1 MAVAADMRALPGLI
15 AERPRA
21 MAIAGALIIAFSS
34 ILVRLSETSP
44 STSAFFRCLYAVPL
58 LALLARREDRRLGP
72 RPRHDRLVA
81 LAAGVFLGVDFL
93 CWHRAIADIGAGLA
107 TVLANIQVAAVPFL
121 AWAVLGERPG
131 RRVIVAL
138 PIVLAGIV
146 LISGALEDGAYG
158 RAPFAGAVF
167 GVLTGL
173 AYAVFLLVLRHSSV
187 GSRPPAGPLFDAT
200 LAATATALA
209 GGLIIGDI
217 SLVPTWPGHMWL
229 VILAVS
235 SQVLAWLLITAS
247 LPRLPAAMT
256 SMLLTVQPIGSVI
269 LAAIIFGEAPT
280 LLQVVGVAALLAA
293 LVAAARTRT
302 ERRAAARAAT

>member
-1 MAVAADMRALPGLI
+1 VAATADLRPLPGLI

-21 MAIAGALIIAFSS
+21 MAVAGALIIAFSS
-34 ILVRLSETSP
+34 ILVRLSETAP
-44 STSAFFRCLYAVPL
+44 STSAFFRCLYALPL

-72 RPRHDRLVA
+72 RPRRDRLVA
-81 LAAGVFLGVDFL
+81 IAAGVFLGVDFL

-131 RRVIVAL
+131 RRVIAAV
-138 PIVLAGIV
+138 PVVLAGIL
-146 LISGALEDGAYG
+146 LISGTLEEGAYG

-167 GVLTGL
+167 GVMTGL

-200 LAATATALA
+200 LAGAATTLV

-217 SLVPTWPGHMWL
+217 DVVPAWPGHAWL
-229 VILAVS
+229 VVLAVT

-247 LPRLPAAMT
+247 LPRLPAALT
-256 SMLLTVQPIGSVI
+256 SMLLTMQPLGSVI
-269 LAAIIFGEAPT
+269 LAAIIFGEDPT
-280 LLQVVGVAALLAA
+280 LLQIVGVVALLAA

-302 ERRAAARAAT
+302 EPRVAT

>member
-1 MAVAADMRALPGLI
+1 MAVTADMRALPGLI

-21 MAIAGALIIAFSS
+21 MALAGALIIAFSS

-81 LAAGVFLGVDFL
+81 LAAGVFLGIDFL

-138 PIVLAGIV
+138 PIVLVGIV

-167 GVLTGL
+167 GVMTGL
-173 AYAVFLLVLRHSSV
+173 AYAVFLLVLRHSNA
-187 GSRPPAGPLFDAT
+187 GSRPPAGPLFDT
-200 LAATATALA
+200 TVAATATTLA

-217 SLVPTWPGHMWL
+217 DLVPTWPGHLWL
-229 VILAVS
+229 VILAVT